1 MWIAAVCLV
10 RFMFWYLFM
19 LEFVSD
25 VPVVCWYQV
34 ENLLRQCI
42 GRLIRYKV

>member
-1 MWIAAVCLV
+1 
-10 RFMFWYLFM
+10 
-19 LEFVSD
+19 

-34 ENLLRQCI
+34 ENLVRQCI